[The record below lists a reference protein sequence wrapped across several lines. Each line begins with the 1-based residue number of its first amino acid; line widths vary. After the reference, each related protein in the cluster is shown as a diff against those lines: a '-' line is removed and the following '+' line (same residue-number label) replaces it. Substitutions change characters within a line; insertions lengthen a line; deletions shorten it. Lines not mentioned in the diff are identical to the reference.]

1 MLDTE
6 KQEALEHK
14 FHWGNVLTLSLGH
27 LMHDTYSSFL
37 APILPLL
44 IKRLGLSYSLAGLLA
59 VFQRAPSLINPFIGL
74 LAERITLR
82 YFVII
87 APTVT
92 AIVMSL
98 LPLSPNYV
106 IMAMLLLI
114 MGFSSAFFHV
124 PAPVMVRWVSGKR
137 IGTGMSFYMMGGE
150 LARSIGPLVILGA
163 ISLWGMEGTYKL
175 IPFGLGASLF
185 LYIRLKNICKLRTV
199 HAVKKKRSV
208 VKAVKELKFL
218 FLLIAGLSFSRAI
231 ITTALTAF
239 LPTYLTDQGS
249 SLWLAGI
256 SLSILELAGAA
267 GTFASGSISDLIG
280 RRNMLMISAVG
291 APLLMVLFIFSTGFW
306 LIPVLVTL
314 GFFIFAPMPVL
325 LALVQEKAHDYPAV
339 ANGILMTLTVVT
351 SSLTILLIG
360 CLSDWLGMKNSYLIA
375 AAISFSGIPLVLLLK
390 EN

>member
-1 MLDTE
+1 MDTE

>member
-1 MLDTE
+1 LDTE

>member
-1 MLDTE
+1 MDAE
-6 KQEALEHK
+6 KQEAVKQK
-14 FHWGNVLTLSLGH
+14 FHWGCVLTLSLGH

-44 IKRLGLSYSLAGLLA
+44 IKKLGLSYSMAGLLA
-59 VFQRAPSLINPFIGL
+59 VFQRVPSLINPFIGL
-74 LAERITLR
+74 LAERVTLR

-175 IPFGLGASLF
+175 IPFGAGASLF
-185 LYIRLKNICKLRTV
+185 LYVRLKNICKLRTAHV
-199 HAVKKKRSV
+199 VKRKRSAG
-208 VKAVKELKFL
+208 KAIRELRGF

-231 ITTALTAF
+231 IATALTAF

-280 RRNMLMISAVG
+280 RRNMLLIQAVA

-306 LIPVLVTL
+306 LLPVLVAL
-314 GFFIFAPMPVL
+314 GFFIFASTPVL
-325 LALVQEKAHDYPAV
+325 LALVQEKGHDYPAV
-339 ANGILMTLTVVT
+339 ANGIFMTLNFIIG
-351 SSLTILLIG
+351 SFTIMIIG
-360 CLSDWLGMKNSYLIA
+360 GLSDWLGMKNSYLIA
-375 AAISFSGIPLVLLLK
+375 AGFSFSGIPLVMMLK

>member
-1 MLDTE
+1 MDAE
-6 KQEALEHK
+6 KQEAVKQK
-14 FHWGNVLTLSLGH
+14 FHLGNILTLSLGH

-74 LAERITLR
+74 LAERVTLR

-114 MGFSSAFFHV
+114 MGFSSSFFHV

-175 IPFGLGASLF
+175 IPFGAGASLF
-185 LYIRLKNICKLRTV
+185 LYIRLKNICRMRTT
-199 HAVKKKRSV
+199 HAVKKKRSA
-208 VKAVKELKFL
+208 VKAIRELRGF

-239 LPTYLTDQGS
+239 LPTYLTVMGS

-280 RRNMLMISAVG
+280 RRNMLLISAVG

-306 LIPVLVTL
+306 LIPVLVVL

-339 ANGILMTLTVVT
+339 ANGILMTLTVIS

-360 CLSDWLGMKNSYLIA
+360 CLSDWLGMKNAYLIA